1 MRGWRAVVL
10 AGLMG
15 GSATLVAATSAVAGA
30 PPTDS
35 SEAKQ
40 EAKRLDG
47 MAAVTPKGGMH
58 LDPSGRKQRGH
69 ASFYAGRFANRK
81 MANGRRMNPN
91 SDIAASKT
99 LPLGSV
105 AKVTNLDNG
114 TSATVTIEDRGSF
127 VDGRVLD
134 LAPKVARQ
142 LDIGTKGVA
151 PVEVKPITVPQQG
164 GGVKL
169 GAGGADATP
178 GEVRLDTEVTKGLTG
193 PKPIRDEART
203 DR

>member
-1 MRGWRAVVL
+1 MRGWRAIVL

-15 GSATLVAATSAVAGA
+15 GPVTFVTPTLTIAGA

-35 SEAKQ
+35 PEAKQ

-47 MAAVTPKGGMH
+47 MIAVTPKGGMH
-58 LDPSGRKQRGH
+58 LDPSGRKQRGQ
-69 ASFYAGRFANRK
+69 ASFYAARFAHRK
-81 MANGRRMNPN
+81 VASGRHMNPN

-114 TSATVTIEDRGSF
+114 KSATVTIDDRGPF
-127 VDGRVLD
+127 VAGRVVD
-134 LAPKVARQ
+134 LTPKVARR
-142 LDIGTKGVA
+142 LNIGTKGVA
-151 PVEVKPITVPQQG
+151 PVEVRPITVPQPG
-164 GGVKL
+164 GEIKL

-178 GEVRLDTEVTKGLTG
+178 DDLRLATEATKRLTE
-193 PKPIRDEART
+193 PKAH
-203 DR
+203 